1 MPIGYLRENASE
13 ARNKF
18 YKQDRRS
25 HARQNSRINNMLDVF
40 HRSIDSSDP
49 ILSSISLKKR
59 SAQLKKKV
67 LPKDVIELLE
77 APNFEIEIKN
87 EPENKES
94 DSDSETD
101 SECEGV
107 INYSLELDA
116 EDD

>member
-1 MPIGYLRENASE
+1 M
-13 ARNKF
+13 
-18 YKQDRRS
+18 
-25 HARQNSRINNMLDVF
+25 
-40 HRSIDSSDP
+40 
-49 ILSSISLKKR
+49 
-59 SAQLKKKV
+59 